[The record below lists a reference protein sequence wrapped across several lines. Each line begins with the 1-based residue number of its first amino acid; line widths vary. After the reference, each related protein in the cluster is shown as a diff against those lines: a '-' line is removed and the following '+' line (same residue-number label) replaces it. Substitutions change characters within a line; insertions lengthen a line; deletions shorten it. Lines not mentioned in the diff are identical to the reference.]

1 MAVQSQVAW
10 PYFLQSLFVYDRM
23 VEKECEVYM
32 DDLLKVGIITN
43 THGLRGEVKVFPTT
57 DDAKRF
63 LDLDGH
69 FKDERI

>member
-43 THGLRGEVKVFPTT
+43 THGPIMDCGEK
-57 DDAKRF
+57 
-63 LDLDGH
+63 
-69 FKDERI
+69 